1 MAKRTSKAKAEAAE
15 ETQEM
20 PTATEE
26 ATAPLAP
33 DTELQ
38 YIYNEDTGEL
48 RQVVA
53 RAGYAPVPMPF
64 GFRLARNEEVPGK

>member
-1 MAKRTSKAKAEAAE
+1 MAKSTNKQKQRPPKRRRRCPRQPENHGT
-15 ETQEM
+15 
-20 PTATEE
+20 
-26 ATAPLAP
+26 LAP

-64 GFRLARNEEVPGK
+64 GFSVGPQ